1 MEDLQE
7 MLLERQSRPIHPGE
21 VLADVLEDLEITQTA
36 FAEAIGVSRRTVNE
50 LIQGRRSLTV
60 DMAIRI
66 GKALGN
72 GPRLWMNLQ
81 QKVDLWDALQAHR
94 EEYEKVSVID

>member
-21 VLADVLEDLEITQTA
+21 VLVDILEDLDITQTA
-36 FAEAIGVSRRTVNE
+36 FAKAIGVSRRTVNE